1 MTDLLQEIKQD
12 KQKLIAVF
20 IAFGLIVILD
30 CAFIVKAQLQQAGQ
44 LGVKVSRLKKD
55 IAAVNKELALVKPAG
70 LAVNSGASAGYKMYN
85 EEEIPLLM
93 EAISLYA
100 KENNITVMQ
109 ITPVKESK
117 PKEKL
122 PSGEVLGLRVK
133 LNLNARYHKL
143 GVFVNALEKSDH
155 PVFVEEI
162 RLSRSGDDP
171 MRLDVN
177 LTLKT
182 YVKK

>member
-1 MTDLLQEIKQD
+1 MADILQEIRQD

-20 IAFGLIVILD
+20 VAFGLIVILD
-30 CAFIVKAQLQQAGQ
+30 CMFIIKAQLQNAGQAGA
-44 LGVKVSRLKKD
+44 KVSRLKKD
-55 IAAVNKELALVKPAG
+55 IAGVNKELT
-70 LAVNSGASAGYKMYN
+70 LAKSAVPGNSRGSKAGYKMYK
-85 EEEIPLLM
+85 EEDIPLLM

-100 KENNITVMQ
+100 KENNIKVMQ
-109 ITPVKESK
+109 ITPVKETRS
-117 PKEKL
+117 KEKL
-122 PSGEVLGLRVK
+122 PSGEALGFRVK

-143 GVFVNALEKSDH
+143 GAFVNALEKSDH

-162 RLSRSGDDP
+162 KLSRSGNGP
-171 MRLDVN
+171 MLLDVN

>member
-1 MTDLLQEIKQD
+1 LTDLLQEIKQD

-20 IAFGLIVILD
+20 IAFGIVFILD
-30 CAFIVKAQLQQAGQ
+30 CMFIVKAQLSATGQ
-44 LGVKVSRLKKD
+44 LGVKISRLKKD
-55 IAAVNKELALVKPAG
+55 IAAVNKELALVKPAIPG
-70 LAVNSGASAGYKMYN
+70 PGGNSGNGFKMYT

-93 EAISLYA
+93 EAISAYA
-100 KENNITVMQ
+100 KENNIKVMQ
-109 ITPVKESK
+109 INPVKESK

-122 PSGEVLGLRVK
+122 PSGEIIALHVK

-143 GVFVNALEKSDH
+143 GAFVNALEYSDH

-162 RLSRSGDDP
+162 KMSRATDGP

>member
-1 MTDLLQEIKQD
+1 LKDLLQDIKQD
-12 KQKLIAVF
+12 KQKLIAVL
-20 IAFGLIVILD
+20 IAFGIIFILD
-30 CAFIVKAQLQQAGQ
+30 CMFIVKAQLSAAGQ
-44 LGVKVSRLKKD
+44 LGVKISRLKKD
-55 IAAVNKELALVKPAG
+55 IAAVNKELALIKPAIPG
-70 LAVNSGASAGYKMYN
+70 QSGNSGNGSKMYT

-93 EAISLYA
+93 EAVSLYA
-100 KENNITVMQ
+100 RENNIKVMQ
-109 ITPVKESK
+109 INPVKESM

-143 GVFVNALEKSDH
+143 GAFISDLEKSDH

-162 RLSRSGDDP
+162 RISRAADDP

-177 LTLKT
+177 LTLRT